1 MHTYPASHQELHLE
15 NNIYINNVSSMK
27 KEADLS
33 DLSEINRANI
43 TAPAIRKSEKSVSL
57 IIFTVKLSINPFRK
71 IRRTHIKY

>member
-1 MHTYPASHQELHLE
+1 
-15 NNIYINNVSSMK
+15 MK

-33 DLSEINRANI
+33 DLSEINCANI